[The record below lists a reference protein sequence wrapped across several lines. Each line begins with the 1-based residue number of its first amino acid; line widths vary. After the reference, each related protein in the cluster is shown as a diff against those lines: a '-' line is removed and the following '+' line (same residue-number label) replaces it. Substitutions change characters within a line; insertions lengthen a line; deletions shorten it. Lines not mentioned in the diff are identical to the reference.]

1 MLDGKRYYAAF
12 PDENPE
18 KPSLRALL
26 HALER
31 LEAQFCKHFKFGFR
45 QSEPR
50 QFEQTKKGRA
60 MNGRSKKGVP

>member
-18 KPSLRALL
+18 KPNLRALL

-31 LEAQFCKHFKFGFR
+31 LEAQFCKHFKLRFR
-45 QSEPR
+45 QSDPR
-50 QFEQTKKGRA
+50 QFERTKRGRA
-60 MNGRSKKGVP
+60 MNDRSGKAVP